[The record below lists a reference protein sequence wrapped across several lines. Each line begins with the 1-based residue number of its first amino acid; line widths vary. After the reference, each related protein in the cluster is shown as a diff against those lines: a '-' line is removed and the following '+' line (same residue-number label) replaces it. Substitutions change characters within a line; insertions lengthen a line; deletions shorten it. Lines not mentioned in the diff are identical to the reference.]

1 MSTLT
6 TTAAIEMKIEPEK
19 SEGVLSQIEA
29 EARKIGAKIKN
40 WFAKLGDEAG
50 TLKPSPYIEES
61 FFRNGFCGRLI
72 V

>member
-6 TTAAIEMKIEPEK
+6 TTADAEIKVETEK
-19 SEGVLSQIEA
+19 NEGVLSQIEA

-40 WFAKLGDEAG
+40 WIASLESDSSTVRPA
-50 TLKPSPYIEES
+50 PYIEES
-61 FFRNGFCGRLI
+61 FFRNGFCGRLL

>member
-6 TTAAIEMKIEPEK
+6 TTADIEMKVETEK
-19 SEGVLSQIEA
+19 NEGVLSQIQA

-40 WFAKLGDEAG
+40 WFASLESESG
-50 TLKPSPYIEES
+50 TMKPAPYIEES
-61 FFRNGFCGRLI
+61 FFRNGFCGRLL